1 MRKSDHEHLLLHA
14 LFLVFH
20 QSIFVSVVFD
30 FNALNNDALP
40 VTPKVLSVD
49 LMRLKKR
56 CLLIGAICSFLLSH
70 HSDQVE

>member
-1 MRKSDHEHLLLHA
+1 M
-14 LFLVFH
+14 
-20 QSIFVSVVFD
+20 SVVFD

>member
-1 MRKSDHEHLLLHA
+1 MGA
-14 LFLVFH
+14 IYVLFLLC
-20 QSIFVSVVFD
+20 SPLRLSFVSVVFD